1 MTKVLHAAITGRVQ
15 AVGFRAWTV
24 REATRLGLTG
34 YVRNRR
40 DGSVEA
46 VFKGEEGAVVRMLD
60 ACWQGPRGAK
70 VENVVATVVANEG
83 WKDFSVRPTA

>member
-1 MTKVLHAAITGRVQ
+1 MTKVLHATITGRVQ

-24 REATRLGLTG
+24 REATRLALVG

-60 ACWQGPRGAK
+60 ACWQGSRGAK
-70 VENVVATVVANEG
+70 VENVVATVVADEG